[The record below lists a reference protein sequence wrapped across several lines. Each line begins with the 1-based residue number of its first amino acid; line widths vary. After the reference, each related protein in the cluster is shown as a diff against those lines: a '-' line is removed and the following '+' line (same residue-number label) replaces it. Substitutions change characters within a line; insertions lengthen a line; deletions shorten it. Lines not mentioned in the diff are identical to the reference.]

1 MDRSLYD
8 GVVRLAW
15 FTPLEPVRSGI
26 STYSAMILPRL
37 RHEIDVFVDLDAW
50 RARKARAV
58 RGADGYWS
66 TEELGGQVYSA
77 HDFLPRHARRAYD
90 LVVYQLGN
98 AACHDYMWPYLM
110 RRPGLV
116 VLHDRQVHHA
126 RARTLLQQN
135 READYRAE
143 LASAGPDSPA
153 QAPPGVADWVVA
165 GVGNMAAWLWP
176 LTRDVVRASRAVA
189 VHYPRVADEIR
200 DAHPEARVLVVRHG
214 TPDLFA
220 EAQERRGAEAQDGTS
235 EAQER
240 RSAEAQGGRGITFA
254 AFGLISPEKRIP
266 QILGALAG
274 IRAVAPNVR
283 LKLVGGI
290 ASHYD
295 VQADAERLGVT
306 DLVEITG
313 HVSDAEF
320 DRHIAETDVC
330 LCLRWPSS
338 REASGPWL
346 RALAAGKPTVIT
358 DLAHLVDVPTV
369 DPRTWQT
376 MAAPHGAADA
386 LRPLPIE
393 AAVAVSID
401 ILDEDHSLILGMRRL
416 ALDADLRASIGR
428 AARARFAAEHTLE
441 VMTDDYE
448 AAIAAAAALPTPD
461 PATRGLPRHLLADGS
476 DTARR
481 LSAEVG
487 VTVDVLNGPAPHE

>member
-50 RARKARAV
+50 RARKAHAV

-66 TEELGGQVYSA
+66 TDELGGQVYSA

-165 GVGNMAAWLWP
+165 GIGNMAAWLWP

-200 DAHPEARVLVVRHG
+200 EAHPDAQVLVVRHG

-220 EAQERRGAEAQDGTS
+220 EAQ
-235 EAQER
+235 
-240 RSAEAQGGRGITFA
+240 GGRRGITFA

-266 QILGALAG
+266 QILGALAA

-295 VQADAERLGVT
+295 VHADAERLGVA

-358 DLAHLVDVPTV
+358 DLAHLVDVPTI

-401 ILDEDHSLILGMRRL
+401 ILDEDHSLILAMRRL
-416 ALDADLRASIGR
+416 ALDADLRASLGR
-428 AARARFAAEHTLE
+428 AARARFTAEHTLE

-487 VTVDVLNGPAPHE
+487 VTIDFLQ

>member
-1 MDRSLYD
+1 MDGASYD

-37 RHEIDVFVDLDAW
+37 RHDIDVFVDLDAW
-50 RARKARAV
+50 RARKTRAT
-58 RGADGYWS
+58 RGTDGYWS
-66 TEELGGQVYSA
+66 TDELGGRVYSA
-77 HDFLPRHARRAYD
+77 HDFLPRDARRPYD
-90 LVVYQLGN
+90 LVIYQLGN

-189 VHYPRVADEIR
+189 VHFPRVAEEIR
-200 DAHPEARVLVVRHG
+200 EAHPGAHVLVVRHG
-214 TPDLFA
+214 TPDPFA
-220 EAQERRGAEAQDGTS
+220 GAQERRSAEAQDGSAAAQERRGAEAQ
-235 EAQER
+235 Q
-240 RSAEAQGGRGITFA
+240 GRGGVTFG
-254 AFGLISPEKRIP
+254 AFGLITPEKRIP
-266 QILGALAG
+266 QILGAMAA
-274 IRAVAPNVR
+274 IRGVAPHAR
-283 LKLVGGI
+283 LKLVGAV

-295 VQADAERLGVT
+295 VHAETKQLGVA

-346 RALAAGKPTVIT
+346 RALAAGKPTVVT
-358 DLAHLVDVPTV
+358 DLAHLVDVPTL
-369 DPRTWQT
+369 DPRSWQVL
-376 MAAPHGAADA
+376 AAPQGAADV

-401 ILDEDHSLILGMRRL
+401 ILDEDHSLILAMRRL
-416 ALDADLRASIGR
+416 ALDADLRASLGR

-448 AAIAAAAALPTPD
+448 AALGAAAALPAPD
-461 PATRGLPRHLLADGS
+461 PATRGLPRHLLADGA
-476 DTARR
+476 DVAHR

-487 VTVDVLNGPAPHE
+487 VTIDFLQ